1 VIELDIVKVTAA
13 ALENLKEV
21 MKAQNIAS
29 NTLRIIA
36 SAGWG
41 GVSFNLVLDE
51 PGENDKSEDHE
62 GLNFIVK
69 QDLIDTYGSFSLETI
84 KRGTQ
89 TYLQLVPERDPDAGG
104 GCSSC
109 TSCG

>member
-36 SAGWG
+36 SAG
-41 GVSFNLVLDE
+41 
-51 PGENDKSEDHE
+51 
-62 GLNFIVK
+62 
-69 QDLIDTYGSFSLETI
+69 
-84 KRGTQ
+84 
-89 TYLQLVPERDPDAGG
+89 
-104 GCSSC
+104 
-109 TSCG
+109 